1 MLMTTKGNLAD
12 VRAAL
17 GRDFEIG
24 DIVDRSAS
32 NPLMAE
38 IYEDVSPCWHV
49 IETHP
54 SRERTAAAHLIARR
68 FGVFIPEKEETVVRR
83 GRKFDQTSL
92 MFRGYIFVF
101 VWDILE
107 HIDRIK
113 AVPGVMR
120 LVYVE
125 NASADDT
132 KGRRRP
138 ATLTDEQV
146 DQIRAVENR
155 ERPLS
160 SVMIDDIVKPK
171 GRMTHRQKK
180 LYQLQREMAER
191 DNEIVSCRPW
201 SPFQEELL
209 TLDTDGR
216 NQSLRKALGLAA

>member
-24 DIVDRSAS
+24 DVVDSSAS
-32 NPLMAE
+32 NPLLAE
-38 IYEDVSPCWHV
+38 VYPEVSPCWHV

-83 GRKFDQTSL
+83 GRKFEQTSL

-101 VWDILE
+101 VWDIMV
-107 HIDRIK
+107 HMRRIQ
-113 AVPGVMR
+113 AVPGVSRVMF
-120 LVYVE
+120 LT
-125 NASADDT
+125 DCT
-132 KGRRRP
+132 GRRWP
-138 ATLTDEQV
+138 AVLTDEQV
-146 DQIRAVENR
+146 DAIRAVENH
-155 ERPLS
+155 ERPLPEITIPQEIS
-160 SVMIDDIVKPK
+160 MPNKK
-171 GRMTHRQKK
+171 GRWTKRQKMLNELRK
-180 LYQLQREMAER
+180 AEFER
-191 DNEIVSCRPW
+191 DNEVVACRPW